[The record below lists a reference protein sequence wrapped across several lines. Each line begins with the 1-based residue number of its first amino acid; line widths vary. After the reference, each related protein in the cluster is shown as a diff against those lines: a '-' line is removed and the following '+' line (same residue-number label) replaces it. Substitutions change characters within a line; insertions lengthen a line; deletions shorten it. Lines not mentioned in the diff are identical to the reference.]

1 MALTIKID
9 GDTLDLNGTLLRG
22 QVTVEAEGV
31 TIQNGTIDALGA
43 LYCLHSLKARFL
55 RLKDMKL
62 KGAKSKLALCTS
74 TRFENVVCELADA
87 QDSFYAVADAEGNVN
102 VEVIGGRTRRVGRPP
117 TGSHADGFQCQ
128 GGKRIRIRG
137 HDFDIRFTGWQ
148 GSSVIHLEPEHFPI
162 DDVRIIGNRI
172 AGGQTGVNARQTINP
187 FPVRGIYLALNVLE
201 AQTGAPWAVDQAAHA
216 NNYAE
221 DNTVLAAA

>member
-9 GDTLDLNGTLLRG
+9 GDVLDLSGTTLRG

-43 LYCLHSLKARFL
+43 LYCLHSLNARFL

-62 KGAKSKLALCTS
+62 RGAKSKLALVTS
-74 TRFENVVCELADA
+74 TRLENVVYELAAA
-87 QDSFYAVADAEGNVN
+87 QDAVYAVADAEGIVN
-102 VEVIGGRTRRVGRPP
+102 VEMIGGRVRRLSKPP

-137 HDFDIRFTGWQ
+137 VDFDIRCPGWT
-148 GSSVIHLEPEHFPI
+148 GSSVVHLEPEKFALE
-162 DDVRIIGNRI
+162 DVRIIGTRL
-172 AGGQTGVNARQTINP
+172 AGGTTGVNARQTINP
-187 FPVRGIYLALNVLE
+187 FPLRGIYLALNVFE
-201 AQTGAPWAVDQAAHA
+201 GQTGAPWAVDKGAHA

-221 DNTVLAAA
+221 DNTVLEAA